1 MQNAV
6 PKGGGAN
13 AVNVILVDFRG
24 IDTYGEITVLVIAA
38 LGAFALMDRMRAPRP
53 APGAP
58 GAPRSPQRFP
68 LLFSTA
74 ARWMLP
80 FALLVSIYIF
90 LRGHNAPGGGF
101 IAGLVTSI
109 AVVMQYM
116 ANGFAPTQA
125 RLRLDFAR
133 VAGLGL
139 LVAGA
144 TGIGA
149 FWFGRPFLTS
159 AHDHPAVP
167 VLGELPL
174 ATAALFDLGVYLA
187 VVGATLLTLVAL
199 GNALR
204 RTET

>member
-1 MQNAV
+1 
-6 PKGGGAN
+6 
-13 AVNVILVDFRG
+13 
-24 IDTYGEITVLVIAA
+24 VLVIAA

-53 APGAP
+53 AAGAS
-58 GAPRSPQRFP
+58 GAARRPERFP

-74 ARWMLP
+74 AHWMLP

-101 IAGLVTSI
+101 IAGLVTSV

-116 ANGFAPTQA
+116 ANGFTRTQA

-149 FWFGRPFLTS
+149 FWFGRPYLTS
-159 AHDHPAVP
+159 AHGHPTLP

-174 ATAALFDLGVYLA
+174 ATAAFFDLGVYLA

-199 GNALR
+199 GNVSR
-204 RTET
+204 RVES